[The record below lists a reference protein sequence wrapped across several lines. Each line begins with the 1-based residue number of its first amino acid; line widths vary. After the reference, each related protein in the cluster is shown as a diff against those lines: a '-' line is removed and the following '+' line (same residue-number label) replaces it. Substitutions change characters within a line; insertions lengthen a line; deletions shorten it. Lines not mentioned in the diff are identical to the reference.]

1 VRGTRDEKRAQ
12 LEDHV
17 RQADHS
23 FREGYR
29 HALRELQSRIASR
42 VLELDPPGRVL
53 LLEVHRWAQ
62 AKIER
67 SL

>member
-1 VRGTRDEKRAQ
+1 MSTKDEKRER
-12 LEDHV
+12 LEGHV
-17 RQADHS
+17 READHS

-29 HALRELQSRIASR
+29 HALRELQSRIAGR
-42 VLELDPPGRVL
+42 VLEVDPRGRVL